1 VTEKFP
7 STDYD
12 RRAQHAAQPWIPG
25 VTPLP
30 FSATRRW
37 LQQHATALSG
47 AVLVLVMSISLAWQ
61 TADWLRLLRTPE
73 VLPSVQSAQQT
84 AKPPSQTLAH
94 LFGANMSDSAAAAR
108 PTSLHLTLLGSFVH
122 ADPARSSAIIGSAD
136 QPPQRFSIGSE
147 ISPGVHLDAVH
158 ADHVELL
165 RGGRRETLAFP
176 RSRSEQV
183 GQPPAQ
189 PVTATPSQLDELQN
203 DNLTLLRERMDALH
217 QQMETSGSEPSDAEP
232 SDQTTES
239 N

>member
-1 VTEKFP
+1 
-7 STDYD
+7 
-12 RRAQHAAQPWIPG
+12 

-47 AVLVLVMSISLAWQ
+47 GVLVLAMSISLAWQ
-61 TADWLRLLRTPE
+61 TTDWLRLLRTPA
-73 VLPSVQSAQQT
+73 LPPSVQSAQQPV
-84 AKPPSQTLAH
+84 KPPSHTLAH

-122 ADPARSSAIIGSAD
+122 ADPARSSAIIRNQGN
-136 QPPQRFSIGSE
+136 PPQRYSIDSE
-147 ISPGVHLDAVH
+147 ISRGVRLTAVH
-158 ADHVELL
+158 ADHIELL
-165 RGGRRETLAFP
+165 RNGQREILAFP
-176 RSRSEQV
+176 RSQSEQV